1 MPQVTV
7 GCKLPQGIH
16 LDHAGKRVTLNGYN
30 TSEIIGGHGL
40 TTVDK
45 EFFDA
50 WKAEHKDFEPVKQGL
65 IFAHE
70 KESNTRAEA
79 KEKANNK
86 SGFEGI
92 DPNAPGKDLKPVGK
106 E

>member
-1 MPQVTV
+1 MSTVVV

-16 LDHAGKRVTLNGYN
+16 LDHDGKRVTLNGSN
-30 TSEIIGGHGL
+30 SSEIIGGHGL
-40 TTVDK
+40 TIVEK
-45 EFFDA
+45 AFWDA
-50 WKAEHKDFEPVKQGL
+50 WKELHKDFEAIKHGL

-79 KEKANNK
+79 KEKVDNK

-92 DPNAPGKDLKPVGK
+92 NPDAPGAGIERVK